1 MSKNKIFDGY
11 SSKNIKKAVKFLK
24 NGEPVAFPTETVYGL
39 GTNIYDKKSIVKVFE
54 IKQRP
59 FFDPLIV
66 HIANLKQLEKVAKVE
81 DERIYLLAKHFWPGP
96 LTLILP
102 KQKSV
107 PYLVT
112 AGLETVAVRMPQNII
127 ALSLIQELNLP
138 IAAPSANLFTHL
150 SPTTAEHVDKQLGDK
165 LKLILDGGK
174 TICGVEST
182 ILLIE
187 KNKKPIVL
195 RMGGLPIEDIEKII
209 GQVLMPKKNNKK
221 VLAPGNLKSHYAP
234 QKPLIV
240 VNKEE
245 EIFKQLKNKKQKIGY
260 LAFQKINNKKI
271 FCDYK
276 ILSPHGDFKEAA
288 SNFFDYLHQLDEGP
302 AEIIFTEKIK
312 EVNLGKAMMERLIK
326 ASHY

>member
-1 MSKNKIFDGY
+1 MSKNKIVDGY
-11 SSKNIKKAVKFLK
+11 SSKNIKKAAKFLK
-24 NGEPVAFPTETVYGL
+24 NGEPIAFPTETVYGL
-39 GTNIYDKKSIVKVFE
+39 GTNIYNKKSIAKVFE

-165 LKLILDGGK
+165 LKLILDG
-174 TICGVEST
+174 
-182 ILLIE
+182 
-187 KNKKPIVL
+187 
-195 RMGGLPIEDIEKII
+195 
-209 GQVLMPKKNNKK
+209 
-221 VLAPGNLKSHYAP
+221 
-234 QKPLIV
+234 
-240 VNKEE
+240 
-245 EIFKQLKNKKQKIGY
+245 
-260 LAFQKINNKKI
+260 
-271 FCDYK
+271 
-276 ILSPHGDFKEAA
+276 
-288 SNFFDYLHQLDEGP
+288 
-302 AEIIFTEKIK
+302 
-312 EVNLGKAMMERLIK
+312 
-326 ASHY
+326 